1 MPTEHPATATA
12 RTPVAAPVL
21 YVRHEP
27 AAGPYAVRTLGSGR
41 PGPDGRPVV
50 LVPGLGAPGY
60 LLRTARCCAA
70 RGPVRLL
77 DVPGFDD
84 PRRPVRPAALEPLA
98 DTVAGWLAALGGP
111 PVVLAGHSTG
121 AQVALRA
128 AVLAPERVHA
138 LVLLAPTFPPALR
151 SPGPTAAAFARTAV
165 WESPAVLPT
174 LLPSYARAGAGRLV
188 RYLRSAWADAP
199 EDTLRAVSRPVAVI
213 GGAHDA
219 LSPPDWI
226 RALARRAPHGTP
238 VALPGAHAFPHT
250 DPHTTARLLHRA
262 RGDGGGRDR
271 R

>member
-1 MPTEHPATATA
+1 MPTTHP
-12 RTPVAAPVL
+12 APVL

-27 AAGPYAVRTLGSGR
+27 AGPHAVRTLGAGR

-60 LLRTARCCAA
+60 LLRAARCCAA

-84 PRRPVRPAALEPLA
+84 PRGPVRPAALHPLA
-98 DTVAGWLAALGGP
+98 ATVAGWLVATDGP

-128 AVLAPERVHA
+128 ATLVPERVHA

-151 SPGPTAAAFARTAV
+151 RPLPLATAFARTAR

-188 RYLRSAWADAP
+188 RYLRSAQADAP
-199 EDTLRAVSRPVAVI
+199 EETLRTVSCPVTVA
-213 GGAHDA
+213 GGARDA
-219 LSPPDWI
+219 LAPPGWI
-226 RALARRAPHGTP
+226 HTLARRAPHGTP
-238 VALPGAHAFPHT
+238 VVLPGAHAFPHA
-250 DPHTTARLLHRA
+250 DPHRTGRVLTRA
-262 RGDGGGRDR
+262 RGS
-271 R
+271 